1 MSAGA
6 LMSQPSP
13 SSSPLGV
20 KLEGNVLGILFML
33 MAVTAGVITSLI
45 IKDLSP
51 LATLMVML
59 TVRFAFSLPFIGAAA
74 YAKRHKD
81 WLKIKRWDRLMM
93 RVVVGQIGIVFWF
106 LSVAHTSLG
115 QATALFQSSAI
126 FVTILSPII
135 LRERVGLYRGSAV
148 LLGMIGIIMI
158 TNPFGDALN
167 IGSLYGLGSA
177 IAGAFLVVVLRMLGR
192 TEEPVTVALWHNI
205 AGVVIYPLAVLILV
219 EGDILSTLVTGHFM
233 MLLLLGFAASF
244 VQIGFTSAYRHGE
257 AAALAPI
264 RYLSVPMAAV
274 LGFLIWGENLSI
286 VEVTGMFIV
295 VGSCIFISYR
305 EYRLAR
311 QNQAQTE
318 TLKQTS
324 QPPQA

>member
-1 MSAGA
+1 MSSTPIKSGSAKKRIA
-6 LMSQPSP
+6 
-13 SSSPLGV
+13 
-20 KLEGNVLGILFML
+20 LEGNILGILFML
-33 MAVTAGVITSLI
+33 MAVTAGVFTSLI

-59 TVRFAFSLPFIGAAA
+59 TVRFAFSMPFIGIAA
-74 YAKRHKD
+74 YVKRKSD
-81 WLKIKRWDRLMM
+81 WLKITRWDRLLM
-93 RVVVGQIGIVFWF
+93 RIVVGQLGIIFWF
-106 LSVAHTSLG
+106 LAVAHTSLG

-126 FVTILSPII
+126 FVTVLSPII
-135 LRERVGLYRGSAV
+135 LRERVGIYRGSAV
-148 LLGMIGIIMI
+148 FLGLIGIVMI

-205 AGVVIYPLAVLILV
+205 AGIIIYPIAVLILL
-219 EGDILSTLVTGHFM
+219 EGSILSSLVSEFF
-233 MLLLLGFAASF
+233 LVLVLLGFAASF

-264 RYLSVPMAAV
+264 RYLSVPMAAM
-274 LGFLIWGENLSI
+274 LGYFIWGEDLSI
-286 VEVTGMFIV
+286 TEILGMFIV
-295 VGSCIFISYR
+295 VVSCIFISYR
-305 EYRLAR
+305 EYSLAR
-311 QNQAQTE
+311 KNADE
-318 TLKQTS
+318 VERLKQTS